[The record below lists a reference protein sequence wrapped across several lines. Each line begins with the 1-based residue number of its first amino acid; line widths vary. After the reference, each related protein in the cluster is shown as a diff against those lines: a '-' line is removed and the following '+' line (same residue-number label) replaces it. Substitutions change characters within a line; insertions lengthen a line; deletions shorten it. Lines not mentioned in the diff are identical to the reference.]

1 MITKE
6 MKQQIIKGDNS
17 QQGMQAL
24 SPFLFFS
31 G

>member
-1 MITKE
+1 

-24 SPFLFFS
+24 SPFLFIS